1 MALRGSMRDSAA
13 QYLRPGEPTQA
24 VIGGQTTSAF
34 MAGPSRPVAAIQHNA
49 PSPVVW
55 AAEKDFRSFGR
66 DPQ

>member
-24 VIGGQTTSAF
+24 VIGGQTTSPF
-34 MAGPSRPVAAIQHNA
+34 VAGLSRPMVTIRHNA

-55 AAEKDFRSFGR
+55 AAEKHFRSFGR